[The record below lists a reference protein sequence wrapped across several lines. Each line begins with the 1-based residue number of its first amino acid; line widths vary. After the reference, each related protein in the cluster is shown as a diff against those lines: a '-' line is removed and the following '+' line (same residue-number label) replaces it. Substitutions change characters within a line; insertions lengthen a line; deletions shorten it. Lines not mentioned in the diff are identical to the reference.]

1 MNKQTTSA
9 KSESEAHFRG
19 LGVKNPYRSGGMFEG
34 ASHIIFENAK
44 HLRKNMTDA
53 EKVLWMYLKGGIAEL
68 KFRRQHPIGLYIA
81 DFYCHK
87 IRLVI
92 EVDGSI
98 HEDAAIKKLDEVR
111 QSDLEKWGCNILR
124 FTNQQVMNQIEEV
137 IKIIRE
143 KISDLNNLPK
153 QNTPLKT
160 ESKSP
165 L

>member
-1 MNKQTTSA
+1 MHKQNTPA
-9 KSESEAHFRG
+9 KLEYETPLR

-53 EKVLWMYLKGGIAEL
+53 EKVLWMYLKVGIGGL

-98 HEDAAIKKLDEVR
+98 HEDAAIKKLDQAR
-111 QSDLEKWGCNILR
+111 QNDLEKWGCNILR

-137 IKIIRE
+137 RKIISE
-143 KISDLNNLPK
+143 KILQLNNLHN
-153 QNTPLKT
+153 QNTLEQT

>member
-1 MNKQTTSA
+1 
-9 KSESEAHFRG
+9 
-19 LGVKNPYRSGGMFEG
+19 MFEG

-53 EKVLWMYLKGGIAEL
+53 EKVLWMYLKVGIAGL

-87 IRLVI
+87 VKLII
-92 EVDGSI
+92 EIDGSI
-98 HEDAAIKKLDEVR
+98 HNEKLIKEQDEIR
-111 QSDLEKWGCNILR
+111 QKDLENWGYTIIR
-124 FTNQQVMNQIEEV
+124 FTNLQAMKQGEKVV
-137 IKIIRE
+137 TIISE
-143 KISDLNNLPK
+143 KISEINNLQK
-153 QNTPLKT
+153 QNTPEQT